1 MLKAVILFGSLVML
15 FIAGLHFYWAMGGEK
30 LSENVLPER
39 PDGGK
44 LFRPSPVGTFA
55 VGLVLLTVAVSIS
68 APMFMSGLE
77 VFWIRIVASVIFF
90 IRFVGDF
97 RYVGL
102 FKKMKSSGFAR
113 YDTLV
118 YTPLSLF
125 FAVSCLLS
133 VMYF

>member
-1 MLKAVILFGSLVML
+1 MIQAVIWLGSLMML

-44 LFRPSPVGTFA
+44 LFRPSAVGTFS
-55 VGLVLLTVAVSIS
+55 VGLVLLTVAVSVS
-68 APMFMSGLE
+68 APIFMKGLE
-77 VFWIRIVASVIFF
+77 VFWIRLAAAVIFF

-118 YTPLSLF
+118 YSPLSLF
-125 FAVSCLLS
+125 FAVVCFLS